1 MTNFLRAVVSVAS
14 IVAAVLLYYLF
25 ADAVVEMQPAIEA
38 GRTARALAAEQS
50 RQIQAQEWNATLR
63 AFGDNAAVIAAWA
76 AAAAVLVVA
85 AVQAGRTLRHAQTER
100 TRRRALLAWYIAQ
113 RLPAGAHAEIVTHRG
128 QLAVA
133 DHDAG
138 EIIPYPV
145 AQLEMART
153 RFNEF

>member
-1 MTNFLRAVVSVAS
+1 MNLLRAIMFLAACVV
-14 IVAAVLLYYLF
+14 AVLIYAIF
-25 ADAVVEMQPAIEA
+25 AQAVVDLQPAVEA
-38 GRTARALAAEQS
+38 GRTARALAAQET
-50 RQIQAQEWNATLR
+50 RQIQAQEWNSTLR
-63 AFGDNAAVIAAWA
+63 SIGDNAAVIAAWA

>member
-1 MTNFLRAVVSVAS
+1 MNNLLRAIMFLATCVV
-14 IVAAVLLYYLF
+14 AVLVYAMFTQAIVDL
-25 ADAVVEMQPAIEA
+25 QPAVEA

-50 RQIQAQEWNATLR
+50 RQVQAQEWNATLR